1 VIDSRDEDGATL
13 VVPTDTDPPPDVVE
27 AWVCAALRELPEP
40 LRLRATLVTLELVAR
55 ARRCPPYV
63 VRLIVLDRRRTLAVS
78 VEDCTPASGAEAADA
93 DLTLVAGLSSRCGVE
108 QRARA
113 RTTWAELAAENGSI
127 LLGGPD
133 QPRPR
138 SGDRRAR

>member
-1 VIDSRDEDGATL
+1 MIHARDEDGATL
-13 VVPTDTDPPPDVVE
+13 VVPTGTDPPTGVVDD
-27 AWVCAALRELPEP
+27 WVRAALRDLPETF
-40 LRLRATLVTLELVAR
+40 RLRATLVTLDLVER

-63 VRLIVLDRRRTLAVS
+63 VRLTVLDRRRTLAVS
-78 VEDCTPASGAEAADA
+78 VEDCTPAPGVDETG
-93 DLTLVAGLSSRCGVE
+93 LTLVAGLSTRWGVE

-113 RTTWAELAAENGSI
+113 RTTWAELAAETGSI
-127 LLGGPD
+127 LLGGPE